1 MENGKWRI
9 IVNLLRK
16 FSIDFMKNEVFL
28 PQFSILNSQF
38 SILIP
43 LLFERRKQMKHL
55 KQFLIILTVSFIG
68 EILNRFVP
76 LPVPASIYGIV
87 IMFLCLLLKIIKLEQ
102 VKDAA
107 DFLIAIMPVMFIPA
121 AVGLI
126 DSYATIKHN
135 ILAYV
140 VVIFVSTVVV
150 MAVSGLVTQLVIR
163 FGKRG
168 NKK

>member
-55 KQFLIILTVSFIG
+55 KQFLIILTISFIG
-68 EILNRFVP
+68 EILNKYIP

-87 IMFLCLLLKIIKLEQ
+87 IMFLCLLFKIIKLEQ

-126 DSYATIKHN
+126 DSYAAIKHH

-140 VVIFVSTVVV
+140 VVTFVSTVVV
-150 MAVSGLVTQLVIR
+150 MAVSGLVTQLVIKL
-163 FGKRG
+163 GKRG
-168 NKK
+168 QSK

>member
-55 KQFLIILTVSFIG
+55 KQFLIILTISFIG
-68 EILNRFVP
+68 EILNKYIP

-87 IMFLCLLLKIIKLEQ
+87 IMFLCLLFKIIKLEQ

-126 DSYATIKHN
+126 DSYAAIKHN

-140 VVIFVSTVVV
+140 VVTFVSTVVV
-150 MAVSGLVTQLVIR
+150 MAVSGLVTQLVII